1 MQKVRVKVYGL
12 ISLTK
17 RTYLVMQGVGLG
29 LVVFLFTLG
38 LCLPRPK
45 PGRGELLPSLAVVVV
60 RLLDGLP
67 WLALLFLLAGA
78 VETWIVLKKFARKE
92 AEQCAL
98 APGEPAPEPS
108 LLTRNRSPR
117 APGEI
122 M

>member
-12 ISLTK
+12 FSLTK

-38 LCLPRPK
+38 LCLPHPK
-45 PGRGELLPSLAVVVV
+45 PAPGQPLPPVAVVVV

-78 VETWIVLKKFARKE
+78 AETWIVLKKFARKE
-92 AEQCAL
+92 VEQLAAL
-98 APGEPAPEPS
+98 ASRSDEQGEPSETGAHE
-108 LLTRNRSPR
+108 T
-117 APGEI
+117 GDVT
-122 M
+122 